1 MTELIKCSILR
12 WNLCEIQTQKEIIV
26 DIRRREV
33 TRSWYYVT
41 QPSNDVNMVGLSAD
55 KNFIGQNSRSSNP
68 EATERKSRVT
78 NWKSIPVDYRKSK
91 ALNVRSVSKHAN

>member
-1 MTELIKCSILR
+1 
-12 WNLCEIQTQKEIIV
+12 
-26 DIRRREV
+26 
-33 TRSWYYVT
+33 
-41 QPSNDVNMVGLSAD
+41 MVGLSAD